1 MSLRKPHPM
10 WQIATTSYQVNKCI
24 TVSRMLSGRFRC
36 GSLLRHIFPNVSG
49 ICELCNKELED
60 LPHILVPRCPLLSE
74 KAQSLVHFARE
85 SLVTNSETDN
95 SAARAIFENKLSDED
110 DSFVQFLLD
119 PSVVPEV
126 IAAEQ
131 NVPGTLQKLM
141 SITITWC
148 YSLNR
153 TRKKL
158 LGI

>member
-1 MSLRKPHPM
+1 M
-10 WQIATTSYQVNKCI
+10 Y
-24 TVSRMLSGRFRC
+24 
-36 GSLLRHIFPNVSG
+36 PNISG

-74 KAQSLVHFARE
+74 KALSLVTFARE
-85 SLVTNSETDN
+85 SLFNSETDN
-95 SAARAIFENKLSDED
+95 GVARAIFENKLSGED

-131 NVPGTLQKLM
+131 NFPGTLQKLM

-153 TRKKL
+153 TRVKL
-158 LGI
+158 KGN